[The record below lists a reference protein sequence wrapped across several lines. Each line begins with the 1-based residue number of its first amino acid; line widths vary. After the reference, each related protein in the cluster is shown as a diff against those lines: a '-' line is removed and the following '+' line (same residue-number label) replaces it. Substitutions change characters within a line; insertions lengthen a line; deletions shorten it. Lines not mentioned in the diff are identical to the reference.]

1 MANFWKYLTNRV
13 NYIFLYIFINIDK
26 DMVKLWKFI
35 GKNLK
40 IYDNE
45 LKSYIHVLNVGA
57 LSKMQIPINEK
68 ASLNL
73 FHGFLTFQIYL
84 NSTKSFTI
92 EIAISDNN
100 YGKKRI
106 LFSAC
111 SKEFIIN
118 QMHCRIPIINIPT
131 GTWINFSIDV
141 LSFVSECFKG
151 QSFRAIDSICLSA
164 DCKIRRICGMRQLY
178 TASEEEYFQGDDNI
192 LPKGFIFPMSI
203 QYINFNLDMNYIKEN
218 VELNNIKS
226 INTHLNMNSNMNKSK
241 KTYPKTSQSKRDDNK
256 LRNLLNNNH
265 PIPDKENQK
274 LNNDNKP
281 VKIERK
287 NSTNNAKLNNKT
299 EINKKIN
306 KNGHTLKEFTESNRG
321 STKNIRNSNGLKMF
335 KNEQKDTSSKLV
347 STMKKNEKT
356 RKIYNVNINKTK
368 EKYNSKSVK
377 KVYVKN
383 LTQDKAN
390 NSIKR
395 NLDKNNLNENLEKT
409 YKGKTTMNEMKPT
422 SKNKIQ
428 SDYDINPQEKQNM
441 NKMPQIIQINQ
452 VLINNNT
459 NNNIVS
465 KEDLNLFNTF
475 NYKELESKE
484 NTLLVN
490 QSNFNNASIPEIVD
504 LDINNTFLKNNEI
517 DTNINNNKNEMKFLD
532 KNNRNEKNYIK
543 EQEQM
548 DSLFGEKILAE
559 INKNNNSIERPYT
572 PPIQKIIPVNNDIN
586 GVNNNVNISKINESI
601 MQNHIGDIVY
611 DNETGALFD
620 KKTKIYYES
629 K

>member
-1 MANFWKYLTNRV
+1 
-13 NYIFLYIFINIDK
+13 
-26 DMVKLWKFI
+26 
-35 GKNLK
+35 
-40 IYDNE
+40 
-45 LKSYIHVLNVGA
+45 
-57 LSKMQIPINEK
+57 
-68 ASLNL
+68 
-73 FHGFLTFQIYL
+73 
-84 NSTKSFTI
+84 
-92 EIAISDNN
+92 
-100 YGKKRI
+100 
-106 LFSAC
+106 
-111 SKEFIIN
+111 
-118 QMHCRIPIINIPT
+118 
-131 GTWINFSIDV
+131 
-141 LSFVSECFKG
+141 
-151 QSFRAIDSICLSA
+151 
-164 DCKIRRICGMRQLY
+164 
-178 TASEEEYFQGDDNI
+178 
-192 LPKGFIFPMSI
+192 
-203 QYINFNLDMNYIKEN
+203 
-218 VELNNIKS
+218 
-226 INTHLNMNSNMNKSK
+226 MNKSK
-241 KTYPKTSQSKRDDNK
+241 KTYPKTCQSKRDDYK
-256 LRNLLNNNH
+256 LRSLLNNNH
-265 PIPDKENQK
+265 PIQDKENQK
-274 LNNDNKP
+274 LNNDTKP

-287 NSTNNAKLNNKT
+287 NSINNTKLKNKT

-306 KNGHTLKEFTESNRG
+306 KNGQTLKEYTESNRG
-321 STKNIRNSNGLKMF
+321 STKNLRNNNGLKML
-335 KNEQKDTSSKLV
+335 KNEQKDSSTKLV

-383 LTQDKAN
+383 LTQDKSN
-390 NSIKR
+390 NKIKR
-395 NLDKNNLNENLEKT
+395 NFDKNNLNENLDKI
-409 YKGKTTMNEMKPT
+409 YKGKTTMNETKST
-422 SKNKIQ
+422 SKNIIKN
-428 SDYDINPQEKQNM
+428 DYDINPQEKQSI

-548 DSLFGEKILAE
+548 DSLFGDKILAE
-559 INKNNNSIERPYT
+559 INKNNNSNERPYT

-586 GVNNNVNISKINESI
+586 GVTNNVNISKINESI
-601 MQNHIGDIVY
+601 MQNHYCDLVY

-620 KKTKIYYES
+620 KKTKIYYEL

>member
-265 PIPDKENQK
+265 PIQDKENQK

-287 NSTNNAKLNNKT
+287 NSSNNAKLNNKT

-559 INKNNNSIERPYT
+559 INKNNNSTERPYT

-620 KKTKIYYES
+620 KKTKIYYEL

>member
-1 MANFWKYLTNRV
+1 
-13 NYIFLYIFINIDK
+13 
-26 DMVKLWKFI
+26 MVKLWKFI
-35 GKNLK
+35 GKNAK

-45 LKSYIHVLNVGA
+45 LKSYIHVLNIGA

-68 ASLNL
+68 SSLNL

-92 EIAISDNN
+92 EISISDNN

-118 QMHCRIPIINIPT
+118 QMHCRIPIINIPI

-164 DCKIRRICGMRQLY
+164 DCKVRRICGMRQLY
-178 TASEEEYFQGDDNI
+178 TTSEEEYFQGDDVI
-192 LPKGFIFPMSI
+192 LPKGFIFPMAVK
-203 QYINFNLDMNYIKEN
+203 YINFNLDMDYIKEN
-218 VELNNIKS
+218 MELNNIK
-226 INTHLNMNSNMNKSK
+226 NNNFHNNANNNMNNNMNKSK
-241 KTYPKTSQSKRDDNK
+241 KIYPKTSQSKRDDNK
-256 LRNLLNNNH
+256 FKNSLNNNNFSH
-265 PIPDKENQK
+265 QIQDKENHK
-274 LNNDNKP
+274 LNNENKA

-287 NSTNNAKLNNKT
+287 NSVKIKSKT

-306 KNGHTLKEFTESNRG
+306 KNAHTLKEFNESNRG
-321 STKNIRNSNGLKMF
+321 SSKNIRNMNSLKMS
-335 KNEQKDTSSKLV
+335 KNEQKDSSNTKLV

-356 RKIYNVNINKTK
+356 KKIYNVNINKPK

-377 KVYVKN
+377 KVYIKN
-383 LTQDKAN
+383 YEQEKIN
-390 NSIKR
+390 NTLKR
-395 NLDKNNLNENLEKT
+395 NLEKNNLNEHLEKT
-409 YKGKTTMNEMKPT
+409 YKTKHSINELKST
-422 SKNKIQ
+422 STSN
-428 SDYDINPQEKQNM
+428 NNM
-441 NKMPQIIQINQ
+441 NKNNDYDMNIQEKTNINKIPQIIQINQ

-465 KEDLNLFNTF
+465 KDDLNLFNTF

-504 LDINNTFLKNNEI
+504 LDINNTFLKNIEN
-517 DTNINNNKNEMKFLD
+517 DTNINNNKNEMKLLD
-532 KNNRNEKNYIK
+532 KNNRNEKNFLK
-543 EQEQM
+543 NQEQM
-548 DSLFGEKILAE
+548 DSLFGDKILDE
-559 INKNNNSIERPYT
+559 INKNNNNSERPYT

-586 GVNNNVNISKINESI
+586 GTTSNVNISKINESI
-601 MQNHIGDIVY
+601 MQNHYGDLVY

-620 KKTKIYYES
+620 KKTKIYYEL

>member
-1 MANFWKYLTNRV
+1 MANFWKYITNRV

-265 PIPDKENQK
+265 PIQDKENQK

-428 SDYDINPQEKQNM
+428 SDYDMNPQEKQNM

-559 INKNNNSIERPYT
+559 INKNNNSTERPYT

-620 KKTKIYYES
+620 KKTKIYYEL